1 MNVHGFNPCNKI
13 TQHKVVLTLLVGQV
27 TEVVVVISINGCIPF
42 MPAGIGGQG
51 PRPCDGVRDHAHRGG
66 LGLIRIKFV
75 SSTNDYDLDSAI
87 RKDKE

>member
-1 MNVHGFNPCNKI
+1 
-13 TQHKVVLTLLVGQV
+13 
-27 TEVVVVISINGCIPF
+27 

-75 SSTNDYDLDSAI
+75 STTNDYDLDSAP
-87 RKDKE
+87 